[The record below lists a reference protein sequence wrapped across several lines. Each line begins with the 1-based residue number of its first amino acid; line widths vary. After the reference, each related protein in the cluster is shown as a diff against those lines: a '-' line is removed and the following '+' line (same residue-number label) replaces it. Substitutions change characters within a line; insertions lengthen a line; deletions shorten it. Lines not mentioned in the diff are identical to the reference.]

1 VACVVRI
8 AGSYSSWVMEIRWR
22 MIKDMLRQLIFW
34 IREVPSGLVRNL
46 DSENGPDYTGNF

>member
-1 VACVVRI
+1 
-8 AGSYSSWVMEIRWR
+8 MEIRWR

-46 DSENGPDYTGNF
+46 DSENGLDYTGN